1 MDPFTLTIAVEHN
14 FDVFYSILQ
23 FLLPHRPER
32 SRELWRNG
40 GQPAEIDTAAC
51 LEALRCCNKR
61 WRAFF
66 AEVLPDGHF
75 LWRQLLKQLHI
86 GRHGPALVRFAD
98 LVNAH
103 TENINYKERF
113 WLALKK
119 PYEYVTKPLVLSMFR
134 LLARRAEEALR
145 DGVPFSKKFD
155 NEARGCSHALV
166 WTLQSS
172 AGPRGQETRAELLIE
187 FEEPGHRKPGGHKAA
202 RPHPCRPRHT
212 RRPRRRPQP
221 MRAARPSA
229 RRRSRSRR
237 SRRTRTRTRTTT
249 GPRRTTDALGGG
261 RARGGF
267 PRPLL

>member
-1 MDPFTLTIAVEHN
+1 MSFTPFCSSCCPTGPSAHASSGATVRRPAHAQTGEFPITRWLL
-14 FDVFYSILQ
+14 IL
-23 FLLPHRPER
+23 
-32 SRELWRNG
+32 G

-134 LLARRAEEALR
+134 LLDLSCAMA
-145 DGVPFSKKFD
+145 
-155 NEARGCSHALV
+155 
-166 WTLQSS
+166 S
-172 AGPRGQETRAELLIE
+172 A
-187 FEEPGHRKPGGHKAA
+187 
-202 RPHPCRPRHT
+202 
-212 RRPRRRPQP
+212 
-221 MRAARPSA
+221 
-229 RRRSRSRR
+229 
-237 SRRTRTRTRTTT
+237 
-249 GPRRTTDALGGG
+249 
-261 RARGGF
+261 
-267 PRPLL
+267 